1 MAYIGLQPVTKVLGT
16 STQILSGNGVD
27 FAYTLSR
34 AVSKSAD
41 IRVSVDGVV
50 LTPEEDYTANN
61 VTVTFVTEPSNGTNN
76 IVISFVAGALT
87 TISIDSNAYPQGTTV
102 APSIKYVDALSTGIW
117 FPSTTEVGITASGN
131 TRVKVTNA
139 PTATSTTSG
148 ALQVAGGAGL
158 TGALYVGDVVRF
170 TATTESSDTTSGAL
184 VVSGGVGVAK
194 GLNVGGA
201 LNVSGDFT
209 VAGAFTTTASDS
221 LVLNDPF
228 IFLANA
234 NPGDALDTGVI
245 SSYTDAGD
253 SILKYTGIF
262 RDVTDGKYKLFD
274 NLLPEPTTVVDTGN
288 VSFRYADLYFGNA
301 VLNSNLATVSST
313 TGTLQVK
320 GGIGATG
327 AISLN
332 GQNVGTAIINSGTN
346 LVGNIGEDG
355 ASFGTVHASHFIGN
369 GSQLTGLPA
378 GYSNVQAQA
387 YLTTGAG
394 FVNSTGNLLAQSAT
408 FNALGVNGTA
418 TVNILN
424 STGNL
429 LAQSATFNALGVN
442 GTATVNILNSTGN
455 LLAQGAI
462 INSLTISGTAV
473 TSTAAEL
480 NLVDGSSAGTIVNS
494 KAVVYGAAGQVNAT
508 TLQVGGVAITSTPAE
523 INLLNG
529 SAAGTIVNNKAVIYN
544 ASGDVIASGISTPDI
559 TKTGTDGVGDIGQT
573 GNRFATIYGL
583 ATSAQYADLAEKYVA
598 DADYE
603 PGTVLHFGG
612 EHEVSQC
619 DVDHCTKV
627 AGVVSTDPA
636 YRMNDDLKAEYVAM
650 VALTGRVPCKV
661 RGPVGKGDMMVS
673 AGNGHARAEANPKV
687 GAVIGKA
694 LENFDGDEGIIE
706 VVVGKH

>member
-1 MAYIGLQPVTKVLGT
+1 MAYIGLQPITTVLGT

-50 LTPEEDYTANN
+50 LTPEEDYTALN
-61 VTVTFVTEPSNGTNN
+61 VTVTFVTEPSNGTDN

-429 LAQSATFNALGVN
+429 LAQ
-442 GTATVNILNSTGN
+442 
-455 LLAQGAI
+455 GAI

-494 KAVVYGAAGQVNAT
+494 KAV
-508 TLQVGGVAITSTPAE
+508 
-523 INLLNG
+523 
-529 SAAGTIVNNKAVIYN
+529 IYN

-559 TKTGTDGVGDIGQT
+559 TKTGTNGVGDIGQT

>member
-1 MAYIGLQPVTKVLGT
+1 MAYIGLQPITKVLGT

-76 IVISFVAGALT
+76 IVISFIAGALT

-131 TRVKVTNA
+131 TRLKVTDA

-148 ALQVAGGAGL
+148 ALQVTGGLGM

-170 TATTESSDTTSGAL
+170 TATTESSDTSSGAL

-228 IFLANA
+228 VFLANA

-253 SILKYTGIF
+253 SILKYSGIF

-301 VLNSNLATVSST
+301 KLNSNISTSSST
-313 TGTLQVK
+313 TGALQVV

-332 GQNVGTAIINSGTN
+332 GQNAGTAIINSGTN
-346 LVGNIGEDG
+346 LIGNIGEDG

-408 FNALGVNGTA
+408 FNALTINGNLTIASAYAIPSSNAGASLGTSASRWNFVYGVNG
-418 TVNILN
+418 NFL
-424 STGNL
+424 S
-429 LAQSATFNALGVN
+429 
-442 GTATVNILNSTGN
+442 
-455 LLAQGAI
+455 
-462 INSLTISGTAV
+462 
-473 TSTAAEL
+473 
-480 NLVDGSSAGTIVNS
+480 
-494 KAVVYGAAGQVNAT
+494 VNA
-508 TLQVGGVAITSTPAE
+508 
-523 INLLNG
+523 N
-529 SAAGTIVNNKAVIYN
+529 
-544 ASGDVIASGISTPDI
+544 
-559 TKTGTDGVGDIGQT
+559 
-573 GNRFATIYGL
+573 
-583 ATSAQYADLAEKYVA
+583 YADLAEKYVA
-598 DADYE
+598 DAE
-603 PGTVLHFGG
+603 IEAGTVVCFGG
-612 EHEVSQC
+612 TAEVAQC
-619 DVDHCTKV
+619 DVDHCTRV
-627 AGVVSTDPA
+627 AGVVSTNPA
-636 YRMNDDLKAEYVAM
+636 YLMNDGLGAEHVVS
-650 VALTGRVPCKV
+650 VALVGRVPCKV
-661 RGPVGKGDMMVS
+661 KGPVGKGDMMVS
-673 AGNGHARAEANPKV
+673 AGNGHARAEADPKV